1 MGKKSRERQRT
12 HDRNQV
18 NMALQTDTGT
28 ASSNVVKYHLRDSGA
43 KKGMCVCVC
52 VSVSTY
58 LCVVERRTKKEGNQC
73 WALNLFNPPFNAS
86 ILQLRKL
93 ILRESKKLAQN
104 YSVRVRAGTPQPR
117 VISVFA
123 EKD

>member
-1 MGKKSRERQRT
+1 
-12 HDRNQV
+12 
-18 NMALQTDTGT
+18 
-28 ASSNVVKYHLRDSGA
+28 
-43 KKGMCVCVC
+43 MCCG
-52 VSVSTY
+52 
-58 LCVVERRTKKEGNQC
+58 EEDKKEGNQC

-117 VISVFA
+117 VVSVFA